1 MDWDDMKILLALG
14 RRGSARGAA
23 QDLGVSNSTVTR
35 RLDELERS
43 LRTQLFDRTPD
54 GYRMTASAEA
64 LLPVAEHIE
73 ELVLAAERRITGTD
87 QHLEGSIRLTMPDRV
102 DFLMQRLARFAD
114 EYPGIELELMP
125 SDIPMDL
132 SRREADIAIRVL
144 PAGGK
149 PPEYLIGRHLCP
161 LSSSTYVHRD
171 LLRADAPEDVSHLSW
186 VGRYPAG
193 QREDW
198 LRHTQHPDRP
208 VRHAISDL
216 SLMQMAAKCR
226 MGLVFMPCFLAF
238 GQPDIVRVPGAS
250 VVHSSDI
257 WVLTHR
263 DLRLSARLRALREV
277 IAEEFAKV
285 ATQLDTR

>member
-1 MDWDDMKILLALG
+1 M
-14 RRGSARGAA
+14 
-23 QDLGVSNSTVTR
+23 
-35 RLDELERS
+35 
-43 LRTQLFDRTPD
+43 
-54 GYRMTASAEA
+54 
-64 LLPVAEHIE
+64 
-73 ELVLAAERRITGTD
+73 
-87 QHLEGSIRLTMPDRV
+87 
-102 DFLMQRLARFAD
+102 
-114 EYPGIELELMP
+114 
-125 SDIPMDL
+125 
-132 SRREADIAIRVL
+132 
-144 PAGGK
+144 
-149 PPEYLIGRHLCP
+149 
-161 LSSSTYVHRD
+161 HRD

-193 QREDW
+193 QREGW
-198 LRHTQHPDRP
+198 LQHTQHPDRP